1 MEVIFSPAI
10 ALMSRLRY
18 PAKFAVM
25 GLLSLVVI
33 GFLLAS
39 LIGGQSTAIR
49 LAGNER
55 AGLELIGPIHK
66 QVQLTQQHRGL
77 SAGYLGGNAAMKP
90 KLDAKQA
97 EVVAAIKAVDEL
109 ERRHAALLK
118 ISPEWSGVK
127 ADWEK
132 LRGGLES
139 MKVPETLAA
148 HGALIER
155 VLRLQVQAADAGS
168 LVGDPDIDSFY
179 LIDTLIHRLPAML
192 ERLGKVR
199 VKGTGTL
206 SKKEISE
213 ADKVEY
219 QVHLA
224 VLKQTRDV
232 LRLNLDK
239 AGQQNQPIA
248 TS

>member
-1 MEVIFSPAI
+1 MELLFSPTI
-10 ALMSRLRY
+10 AFMSRLKY

-25 GLLSLVVI
+25 GLLAVAAI

-39 LIGGQSTAIR
+39 LIAGQSTAIR

-66 QVQLTQQHRGL
+66 QIQLTQQHRGL

-90 KLDAKQA
+90 KLDDKQT
-97 EVVAAIKAVDEL
+97 EVMAAIKTVDVIET
-109 ERRHAALLK
+109 RHAVLLRT
-118 ISPEWSGVK
+118 SAEWKGVK

-132 LRGGLES
+132 LRSGLDS
-139 MKVPETLAA
+139 MKVPDTLSA

-199 VKGTGTL
+199 AKGTGTL
-206 SKKEISE
+206 SKKRNF
-213 ADKVEY
+213 
-219 QVHLA
+219 
-224 VLKQTRDV
+224 RD
-232 LRLNLDK
+232 
-239 AGQQNQPIA
+239 
-248 TS
+248 